1 VPGDYALV
9 TKLREGEPFPDAPKG
24 MSPSVA
30 ASQSYNQTT
39 CMFREMAGTEHQVLN
54 HCPKSAAANLPLC
67 WLLVP
72 EVFLTNHP
80 KEVVSDHRKFQ
91 YQGIG
96 SKLPGRKTFDIHIRL
111 KFAVVL
117 FAFPMGMVRSEDIIV

>member
-1 VPGDYALV
+1 MPGDYALV
-9 TKLREGEPFPDAPKG
+9 TKLREGEPLPDAPKG

-30 ASQSYNQTT
+30 ASQSHNQTT

-54 HCPKSAAANLPLC
+54 HCPKSAAANLLLC

-72 EVFLTNHP
+72 EGFLTNHP

-96 SKLPGRKTFDIHIRL
+96 IDAQSSVAL
-111 KFAVVL
+111 
-117 FAFPMGMVRSEDIIV
+117 